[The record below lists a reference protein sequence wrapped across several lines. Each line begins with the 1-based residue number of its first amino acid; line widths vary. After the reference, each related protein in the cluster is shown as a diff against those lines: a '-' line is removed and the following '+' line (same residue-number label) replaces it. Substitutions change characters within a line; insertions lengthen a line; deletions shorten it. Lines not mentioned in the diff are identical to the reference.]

1 MDERAPLTTV
11 DPTVDPRPTADTGA
25 AADALAWERQLVA
38 PARTIVNKG
47 GDAELVR
54 ESVGYYRRAWRK
66 LRRDP
71 VSMMAAGVLAIIVL
85 ITVTA
90 PFVAENV
97 LHRTPEEMVRQ
108 PDGRFAILQPPGPGY
123 PLGTDDLGRDALTR
137 LLYAGQVSLFIG
149 FFVAVISI
157 VVGTLAGLCA
167 GYFGGWV
174 DDVLNAII
182 QFVFNVPALF
192 VLIILSVM
200 IRPNAVLLS
209 LIFALFF
216 WPGTAR
222 QVRGVAL
229 AARNQD
235 YVMAAESLG
244 ASNRRVMFRHILP
257 NVANIIMVVAGFDV
271 AAAIL
276 GESALSYLGFGIQ
289 APQASWGNMLS
300 GSMDLFHRA
309 PWLVYPPGIM
319 IFLTVLCV
327 VLLADGLRDALDPRV

>member
-1 MDERAPLTTV
+1 MTTV
-11 DPTVDPRPTADTGA
+11 DPRSAARAGEVADT
-25 AADALAWERQLVA
+25 LAWEKQLA
-38 PARTIVNKG
+38 TPARTSVEKRG
-47 GDAELVR
+47 AEDLAR
-54 ESVGYYRRAWRK
+54 ESVGYYGRAWRK

-71 VSMMAAGVLAIIVL
+71 VSMIAAGVLSVIVL
-85 ITVTA
+85 ITILA
-90 PFVAENV
+90 PFIAEHV
-97 LHRTPEEMVRQ
+97 LHTTPEAMVRQ

-149 FFVAVISI
+149 FFVAVVSI
-157 VVGTLAGLCA
+157 VVGTLAGLSA

-174 DDVLNAII
+174 DDLLNAVI
-182 QFVFNVPALF
+182 QFVFNVPSLF

-200 IRPNAVLLS
+200 IRPNPVLLS
-209 LIFALFF
+209 LIFAMFF

-235 YVMAAESLG
+235 YVTAAESLG
-244 ASNRRVMFRHILP
+244 ASNSRVMFRHILP

-300 GSMDLFHRA
+300 GSMDFFHRA